1 MRHPSRN
8 LVLAIVCTA
17 VIPGLSGCLLDTRT
31 PEPGGGVVC
40 FESVAS
46 RDVEFVFGN
55 LDGSLECFQA
65 TSYLDQISDEFVF
78 VASPGAALQF
88 PGVFAE
94 ETSWGRAREEAFLD
108 RLFADADSVR
118 SNLALRV
125 LDRDESGLIAI
136 VEAEYS
142 LRVVTDGSA
151 ITYNGEAFY
160 TMRQEATTWFMTRW
174 EEKASDSPMGLLRGS
189 LAQ

>member
-1 MRHPSRN
+1 MRCSLRN
-8 LVLAIVCTA
+8 QLLATVCA
-17 VIPGLSGCLLDTRT
+17 SVFLGISGCLLDTRT
-31 PEPGGGVVC
+31 PEQGGGVVC

-65 TSYLDQISDEFVF
+65 TSYLDQISDDFVF

-88 PGVFAE
+88 PAVFVD

-108 RLFADADSVR
+108 RLFADADSVK
-118 SNLALRV
+118 SSLALKV
-125 LDRDESGLIAI
+125 LDRDESGLVAI

-142 LRVVTDGSA
+142 LRVVTDGSP